1 MTRLKLVINVTYCNS
16 VAEYKKKRILN
27 LIFFV
32 INHEKISKSWRSLE
46 NKIYKV
52 LKKTRVIF
60 CSK

>member
-1 MTRLKLVINVTYCNS
+1 MTRLKLVTNITYLSSVT
-16 VAEYKKKRILN
+16 VYKKKRIPN

-32 INHEKISKSWRSLE
+32 INYEKISKSWRSLE